1 MRASGQTAAGVLL
14 ALAAAAAAAADT
26 PGRPLE
32 LPAVVIIGTTPVP
45 GIGTPVEQVPANV
58 QVIPERDLRD
68 QPGPSVADHLG
79 DARAGFAASRPGGN
93 PFQPDVS
100 FRGFSASPLF
110 GAPQA
115 LSVYLDGVRVNEA
128 FGDVVN
134 WDLIPRIAVSA
145 INVIPG
151 SNPAFGLN
159 TLGGALAIE
168 TKNGLRFPGT
178 VLRGYGG
185 SFGRLG
191 AEVETGGARDGR
203 HYYLAGNRFSERGW
217 REFSPSRV
225 DQVFARL
232 GTGDRAGRVEL
243 SLLGADTSLEGTQA
257 LPLSM
262 LAAPRQPYTWPDR
275 TENRLAFANL
285 SATRLAG
292 ADNLISGNIFVRDL
306 SSRNVN
312 SNVNDDCASGPP
324 CTFNAI
330 NDAARID
337 ETRVGFALQATLDA
351 PIAGRESQLTA
362 GVSFETTRSAF
373 DGSAQEANF
382 SPQREAVGNSGF
394 VTETAVHTRQRY
406 ARLYLLDTLAL
417 AQDLYATL
425 SASYNATQVQ
435 IADRTGAQPALNGR
449 HHFSRLLP
457 AAGLAYAP
465 RAGESYYTNA
475 SWGMRAPT
483 AIELTCADPDAPCR
497 LPSVFLADPPLE
509 PVLSRTLE
517 AGARRP
523 LGAKV
528 TLAMAVFRTDLEND
542 IQFVSAGSGALNAGF
557 FQNVGRTRRQ
567 GVEFDLEAKLA
578 QWRLAVR
585 YAHVDATFRSPYSA
599 HSPFNSS
606 ADANGEILVQPD
618 QRIPGIPRDA
628 LKLRARYDFGGA
640 SAGASIAWY
649 SGQYA
654 RGDENNGDV
663 NGRVPGYA
671 VAGLDAQWDLARG
684 WRLFATVENL
694 FNSRYAASGTL
705 GGNFFTGPQ
714 NSFDA
719 GNVRAEQFRT
729 PGAPRGLWV
738 GIAWRPDEP
747 PGWRSRQ

>member
-1 MRASGQTAAGVLL
+1 MRACGQAAAAGVLF
-14 ALAAAAAAAADT
+14 ALAATAAGADD
-26 PGRPLE
+26 PGRRME
-32 LPAVVIIGTTPVP
+32 LPAVIVIGTTPVP
-45 GIGTPVEQVPANV
+45 GIGTPLEQVPANV
-58 QVIPERDLRD
+58 QVIRERDLRE
-68 QPGPSVADHLG
+68 QPGPGIADHLG

-168 TKNGLRFPGT
+168 TKSGARFPGT
-178 VLRGYGG
+178 VLRGVGG

-191 AEVETGGARDGR
+191 AEFESGGARDGR

-217 REFSPSRV
+217 RDFSPSRV

-232 GTGDRAGRVEL
+232 GTGDSSGRVDL
-243 SLLGADTSLEGTQA
+243 TLLGADTSLDGTQA
-257 LPLSM
+257 LPSSM

-275 TENRLAFANL
+275 TENRLVFANL
-285 SATRLAG
+285 SATRRVG
-292 ADNLISGNIFVRDL
+292 ADNLIAGNVFVRDL
-306 SSRNVN
+306 SSRNLN
-312 SNVNDDCASGPP
+312 SNVNDACAAGP
-324 CTFNAI
+324 CLFNAI

-337 ETRVGFALQATLDA
+337 ETRAGFALQATLDA
-351 PIAGRESQLTA
+351 PIASRENQLSA
-362 GVSFETTRSAF
+362 GISFEASRSAF

-382 SPQREAVGNSGF
+382 SPQREAVGISGF
-394 VTETAVHTRQRY
+394 VTETAVHMRQRY
-406 ARLYLLDTLAL
+406 SRLYLLDTLSL
-417 AQDLYATL
+417 AQDLYATA
-425 SASYNATQVQ
+425 SASYNVTQVQ
-435 IADRTGAQPALNGR
+435 IADHTGTQPALDGR
-449 HHFSRLLP
+449 HRFSRPLP

-465 RAGESYYTNA
+465 RAAESYYTNA

-483 AIELTCADPDAPCR
+483 AIELTCADANAPCR
-497 LPSVFLADPPLE
+497 LPSVFLADPPLK

-517 AGARRP
+517 AGVRRP
-523 LGAKV
+523 LGAAF
-528 TLAMAVFRTDLEND
+528 TLAAAVYRTDLEND
-542 IQFVSAGSGALNAGF
+542 IQFASAGGGALNAGF

-567 GVEFDLEAKLA
+567 GAEIDLEAKFARWWLA
-578 QWRLAVR
+578 AR
-585 YAHVDATFRSPYSA
+585 YARVDAIFRSPYSA

-606 ADANGEILVQPD
+606 ADANGNILVQPGH
-618 QRIPGIPRDA
+618 RIPGIPRDA
-628 LKLRARYDFGGA
+628 LKLRVRYALGGA
-640 SAGASIAWY
+640 SIGASVAFF

-654 RGDENNGDV
+654 RGDENNGDA

-671 VAGLDAQWDLARG
+671 LAGLDAQWDLARG
-684 WRLFATVENL
+684 WRLFATIENL
-694 FNSRYAASGTL
+694 FNSRTAAFGTL
-705 GGNFFTGPQ
+705 GGNFFTGAQ

-719 GNVRAEQFRT
+719 SNVRAEQFRT
-729 PGAPRGLWV
+729 PGAPRGIWL

-747 PGWRSRQ
+747 AGWRSRQ

>member
-1 MRASGQTAAGVLL
+1 MRASGQLAAGVLL
-14 ALAAAAAAAADT
+14 ALAAAAAGADT

-45 GIGTPVEQVPANV
+45 GIGTPLEQVPANV

-68 QPGPSVADHLG
+68 QPGPSIADHLG

-134 WDLIPRIAVSA
+134 WDLIPRMAVSA

-168 TKNGLRFPGT
+168 TKSGLRFPGT
-178 VLRGYGG
+178 ALRAYGG

-191 AEVETGGARDGR
+191 TELETGGARDGR
-203 HYYLAGNRFSERGW
+203 HYYLAGNHFSERGW

-232 GTGDRAGRVEL
+232 GTGDPSGRIEL
-243 SLLGADTSLEGTQA
+243 SLLGADTSLDGTQA

-262 LAAPRQPYTWPDR
+262 LAASRQPYTWPDR

-292 ADNLISGNIFVRDL
+292 ADTLISGNLFVRDL

-312 SNVNDDCASGPP
+312 SNVNDICAADPS
-324 CTFNAI
+324 CSFNAI

-337 ETRVGFALQATLDA
+337 ESRVGFALQATLDA
-351 PIAGRESQLTA
+351 PMAGRESQLTA
-362 GVSFETTRSAF
+362 GVSFESARAAF
-373 DGSAQEANF
+373 EGSAQKANF
-382 SPQREAVGNSGF
+382 SPQREAVGGSAF
-394 VTETAVHTRQRY
+394 VTETAVRTRQQV
-406 ARLYLLDTLAL
+406 ARVYLLDTLAL

-425 SASYNATQVQ
+425 SASYNVTQVQ
-435 IADRTGAQPALNGR
+435 IADRTGTQPALDGR

-483 AIELTCADPDAPCR
+483 AIELTCADPNAPCR
-497 LPSVFLADPPLE
+497 LPSVFLADPPLA

-517 AGARRP
+517 AGVRRP
-523 LGAKV
+523 LGATV
-528 TLAMAVFRTDLEND
+528 TLAAAVYRTDLEND

-567 GVEFDLEAKLA
+567 GVEVDLEAKLA
-578 QWRLAVR
+578 RWWIAAR
-585 YAHVDATFRSPYSA
+585 YAHVDATFRSSYSA
-599 HSPFNSS
+599 HSPYNSS
-606 ADANGEILVQPD
+606 ADVNGEILVLPGH
-618 QRIPGIPRDA
+618 RMPGIARDA

-640 SAGASIAWY
+640 SVGASLSLY

-654 RGDENNGDV
+654 RGDENNADA

-671 VAGLDAQWDLARG
+671 LAGLEAQWDLARG

-694 FNSRYAASGTL
+694 FNSSYAASGTL

-714 NSFDA
+714 DSFDA

-747 PGWRSRQ
+747 AGRRSRQ

>member
-1 MRASGQTAAGVLL
+1 MRASGQLAAGVLL
-14 ALAAAAAAAADT
+14 ALAAAAAGADT

-45 GIGTPVEQVPANV
+45 GIGTPLEQVPANV

-68 QPGPSVADHLG
+68 QPGPSIADHLG

-168 TKNGLRFPGT
+168 TKSGLRFPGT
-178 VLRGYGG
+178 ALRAYGG
-185 SFGRLG
+185 AFGRHGTEL
-191 AEVETGGARDGR
+191 ETGGARDGR

-232 GTGDRAGRVEL
+232 GTGDPSGRIEL
-243 SLLGADTSLEGTQA
+243 SLLGADTSLDGTQA

-292 ADNLISGNIFVRDL
+292 ADTLISGNLFVRDL

-312 SNVNDDCASGPP
+312 SNVNDDCSAGS

-337 ETRVGFALQATLDA
+337 ESRVGFALQATLDA
-351 PIAGRESQLTA
+351 PMAGRESQLTA
-362 GVSFETTRSAF
+362 GVSFESARAAF
-373 DGSAQEANF
+373 EGSAQEANF
-382 SPQREAVGNSGF
+382 SPQREAVGGSAF
-394 VTETAVHTRQRY
+394 VTETAVRTRQQY
-406 ARLYLLDTLAL
+406 ARVYLLDTLAL

-425 SASYNATQVQ
+425 SASYNVTQVQ
-435 IADRTGAQPALNGR
+435 IADRTGTQPALDGR

-483 AIELTCADPDAPCR
+483 AIELTCSDANAPCR
-497 LPSVFLADPPLE
+497 LPSVFLADPPLA

-517 AGARRP
+517 AGVRRP
-523 LGAKV
+523 LGASA
-528 TLAMAVFRTDLEND
+528 TLAAALYRTDLEND

-567 GVEFDLEAKLA
+567 GVEIDLEAKLA
-578 QWRLAVR
+578 RWWIAAR
-585 YAHVDATFRSPYSA
+585 YAHVDATFRSSYSA
-599 HSPFNSS
+599 HSPYNSS
-606 ADANGEILVQPD
+606 ADANGEILVLPGH
-618 QRIPGIPRDA
+618 RMPGIARDA

-640 SAGASIAWY
+640 SLGASLSLY

-654 RGDENNGDV
+654 RGDENNADA

-671 VAGLDAQWDLARG
+671 LAGLEAQWDLARG

-694 FNSRYAASGTL
+694 FNSSYAASGTL

-714 NSFDA
+714 DSFDA

-747 PGWRSRQ
+747 AGRRSRQ

>member
-1 MRASGQTAAGVLL
+1 MRAGAQTIAGVLL
-14 ALAAAAAAAADT
+14 VLAAAAAGAQS
-26 PGRPLE
+26 PGQPME
-32 LPAVVIIGTTPVP
+32 LPAVIVIGTTPLP
-45 GIGTPVEQVPANV
+45 GIGTPIEQVPANV

-100 FRGFSASPLF
+100 FRGFSASALF
-110 GAPQA
+110 GAPQS
-115 LSVYLDGVRVNEA
+115 LSVFLDGVRVNEA

-178 VLRGYGG
+178 ALRGYGG

-217 REFSPSRV
+217 REFSASRV

-232 GTGDRAGRVEL
+232 GTGAPSGRVEL
-243 SLLGADTSLEGTQA
+243 SVLGADTSLEGTQA
-257 LPLSM
+257 LPGSM

-285 SATRLAG
+285 SATRFAA
-292 ADNLISGNIFVRDL
+292 ADTLISGNVFVRDL

-312 SNVNDDCASGPP
+312 SNVNDACAAGP
-324 CTFNAI
+324 CSFNAI

-337 ETRVGFALQATLDA
+337 ELRVGFALQVTLDA
-351 PIAGRESQLTA
+351 PTAGRESQLTA
-362 GVSFETTRSAF
+362 GVSFESARSGF
-373 DGSAQEANF
+373 EGSAQEANF
-382 SPQREAVGNSGF
+382 SPQREAVGSSAF
-394 VTETAVHTRQRY
+394 VSETAVRTRQQV

-425 SASYNATQVQ
+425 SASYNVTQVQ
-435 IADRTGAQPALNGR
+435 IADRTGTQPALDGR
-449 HHFSRLLP
+449 HRFSRLLP

-465 RAGESYYTNA
+465 RSGESYYANA

-483 AIELTCADPDAPCR
+483 AIELTCADANAPCR

-517 AGARRP
+517 AGVRRP
-523 LGAKV
+523 LGANV
-528 TLAMAVFRTDLEND
+528 TLATAVYRTDLEND
-542 IQFVSAGSGALNAGF
+542 IQFASAGGSALNAGF

-567 GVEFDLEAKLA
+567 GVEIDLEAKLA
-578 QWRLAVR
+578 RWRLAAR
-585 YAHVDATFRSPYSA
+585 YAHVDATYRSAYSA
-599 HSPFNSS
+599 HSPHNSS
-606 ADANGEILVQPD
+606 ADANGDIVVQPGH
-618 QRIPGIPRDA
+618 RMPGIPRDA

-640 SAGASIAWY
+640 TVGASL
-649 SGQYA
+649 SLFSSQYA
-654 RGDENNGDV
+654 RGDENNGDA
-663 NGRVPGYA
+663 NGRVAGYA
-671 VAGLDAQWDLARG
+671 VAGLDAHWDLAHG
-684 WRLFATVENL
+684 WRLIATVENL
-694 FNSRYAASGTL
+694 FNSRTAAFGTL

-719 GNVRAEQFRT
+719 SNVRAEQFRT
-729 PGAPRGLWV
+729 PGAPRGIWV
-738 GIAWRPDEP
+738 GIAWRSAASA
-747 PGWRSRQ
+747 GGHGRQ

>member
-1 MRASGQTAAGVLL
+1 MRAGGQTAVAGVLL
-14 ALAAAAAAAADT
+14 VLAATAAGADE
-26 PGRPLE
+26 PGRPMG
-32 LPAVVIIGTTPVP
+32 LPAVIVIGTTPVP
-45 GIGTPVEQVPANV
+45 GIGTPLEQVPANV
-58 QVIPERDLRD
+58 QVIHERDLRE
-68 QPGPSVADHLG
+68 QPGPSIADHLG

-93 PFQPDVS
+93 PYQPDIS

-110 GAPQA
+110 GAPQG

-168 TKNGLRFPGT
+168 TKSGAHFPGT
-178 VLRGYGG
+178 ALRGYGG
-185 SFGRLG
+185 SFGRFG
-191 AEVETGGARDGR
+191 AEFEAGGARDGR

-217 REFSPSRV
+217 RDFSPSRV

-232 GTGDRAGRVEL
+232 GAGDPSGRVEL
-243 SLLGADTSLEGTQA
+243 TLLGADTSLDGTQA

-285 SATRLAG
+285 SAKRIAG
-292 ADNLISGNIFVRDL
+292 ADNVIAGNIFVRDL
-306 SSRNVN
+306 SSRNLN
-312 SNVNDDCASGPP
+312 SNVNDDCAAGP
-324 CTFNAI
+324 CSFNAI

-351 PIAGRESQLTA
+351 PVANRENQFSA
-362 GVSFETTRSAF
+362 GVSFEASRSAF
-373 DGSAQEANF
+373 DGSAQAANF
-382 SPQREAVGNSGF
+382 SPNREAVGISGF

-406 ARLYLLDTLAL
+406 TRLYLLDTLTL
-417 AQDLYATL
+417 AQDLYATM
-425 SASYNATQVQ
+425 SASHNVAHVQ
-435 IADRTGAQPALNGR
+435 IADRTGTQPALDGR
-449 HHFSRLLP
+449 HRFSRLLP

-465 RAGESYYTNA
+465 RTAESYYTNA

-483 AIELTCADPDAPCR
+483 AIELTCADPNAPCR
-497 LPSVFLADPPLE
+497 LPSVFLADPPLK

-517 AGARRP
+517 AGVRRP
-523 LGAKV
+523 LGATF
-528 TLAMAVFRTDLEND
+528 TLATAVYRTDLEND
-542 IQFVSAGSGALNAGF
+542 IQFASAGGGALNAGF

-567 GVEFDLEAKLA
+567 GVEIDLEAKLA
-578 QWRLAVR
+578 RWWLAAR
-585 YAHVDATFRSPYSA
+585 YARVEATFRSPFAA
-599 HSPFNSS
+599 HSPYNSS
-606 ADANGEILVQPD
+606 ADANGDILVQPGH
-618 QRIPGIPRDA
+618 RIPGTPRDA
-628 LKLRARYDFGGA
+628 LKLRAKYAIGGA
-640 SAGASIAWY
+640 SIGASVALV
-649 SGQYA
+649 SGQHA
-654 RGDENNGDV
+654 RGDENNGDA

-671 VAGLDAQWDLARG
+671 LAGLDAQWDLARG

-694 FNSRYAASGTL
+694 FNSRTAAFGTL
-705 GGNFFTGPQ
+705 GGNFFTGAQ

-729 PGAPRGLWV
+729 PGAPRGIWV
-738 GIAWRPDEP
+738 GIAWRPHEP
-747 PGWRSRQ
+747 AGWRSRQ

>member
-1 MRASGQTAAGVLL
+1 MRACGQAAAAGVLF
-14 ALAAAAAAAADT
+14 ALAATAAGADD
-26 PGRPLE
+26 PGRRME
-32 LPAVVIIGTTPVP
+32 LPAVIVIGTTPVP
-45 GIGTPVEQVPANV
+45 GIGTPLEQVPANV
-58 QVIPERDLRD
+58 QVIRERDLRE
-68 QPGPSVADHLG
+68 QPGPGIADHLG

-168 TKNGLRFPGT
+168 TKSGAHFPGT

-191 AEVETGGARDGR
+191 AEFEAGGARDGR

-217 REFSPSRV
+217 RDFSPSRV

-232 GTGDRAGRVEL
+232 GAGDPSGHVEL
-243 SLLGADTSLEGTQA
+243 TLLGADTSLDGTQA

-285 SATRLAG
+285 SAKRIVG
-292 ADNLISGNIFVRDL
+292 ADNVIAGNLFVRDL
-306 SSRNVN
+306 SSRNLN
-312 SNVNDDCASGPP
+312 SNVNDDCAAGP
-324 CTFNAI
+324 CSFNAI

-337 ETRVGFALQATLDA
+337 ETRAGFALQATVDA
-351 PIAGRESQLTA
+351 PVANRENQFSAGI
-362 GVSFETTRSAF
+362 SFEASRSAF

-382 SPQREAVGNSGF
+382 SPNREAVGISGF

-406 ARLYLLDTLAL
+406 TRLYLLDTLTL
-417 AQDLYATL
+417 APDLYATL
-425 SASYNATQVQ
+425 SASHNVAHVQ
-435 IADRTGAQPALNGR
+435 IADRTGTQPALDGR
-449 HHFSRLLP
+449 HRFSRLLP
-457 AAGLAYAP
+457 AAGVAYAP
-465 RAGESYYTNA
+465 RTGESYYTNA

-483 AIELTCADPDAPCR
+483 AIELTCADPNAPCR
-497 LPSVFLADPPLE
+497 LPSVFLADPPLK

-517 AGARRP
+517 AGVRRP

-528 TLAMAVFRTDLEND
+528 TLATAVYRTDLEND
-542 IQFVSAGSGALNAGF
+542 IQFASAGGGALNAGF

-567 GVEFDLEAKLA
+567 GVEIDLEAKLA
-578 QWRLAVR
+578 RWWLAAR
-585 YAHVDATFRSPYSA
+585 YTHVAATFRSPFSA

-606 ADANGEILVQPD
+606 ADANGDILVQPGD
-618 QRIPGIPRDA
+618 RIPGIPRDA
-628 LKLRARYDFGGA
+628 LKLRAKYAIGAASIGA
-640 SAGASIAWY
+640 SVALF
-649 SGQYA
+649 SGQHA
-654 RGDENNGDV
+654 RGDENNGDA
-663 NGRVPGYA
+663 NGRVPGSA
-671 VAGLDAQWDLARG
+671 LAGLDAQWDLARG

-694 FNSRYAASGTL
+694 FDSRTAASGTL

-729 PGAPRGLWV
+729 PGAPRGIWL

-747 PGWRSRQ
+747 AGWRSR

>member
-1 MRASGQTAAGVLL
+1 MRAGGQAAAAGILL
-14 ALAAAAAAAADT
+14 ALAATSAGAQD
-26 PGRPLE
+26 PGRPTE
-32 LPAVVIIGTTPVP
+32 LPAVIVIGTTPVP
-45 GIGTPVEQVPANV
+45 GIGTPLEQVPANV
-58 QVIPERDLRD
+58 QVIRERDLRE
-68 QPGPSVADHLG
+68 QPGPSIADHLG

-100 FRGFSASPLF
+100 FRGFLASPLF
-110 GAPQA
+110 GAPQG

-168 TKNGLRFPGT
+168 TKSGAHFPGT

-191 AEVETGGARDGR
+191 AEFEAGGARDGR

-217 REFSPSRV
+217 RDFSPSRV

-232 GTGDRAGRVEL
+232 GAGDPSGHVEL
-243 SLLGADTSLEGTQA
+243 TLLGADTSLDGTQA

-285 SATRLAG
+285 SAKRIVG
-292 ADNLISGNIFVRDL
+292 ADNVIAGNIFVRDL
-306 SSRNVN
+306 SSRNLN
-312 SNVNDDCASGPP
+312 SNVNDDCAAGP
-324 CTFNAI
+324 CSFNAI

-337 ETRVGFALQATLDA
+337 ETRAGFALQATVDA
-351 PIAGRESQLTA
+351 PVANRENQFSAGI
-362 GVSFETTRSAF
+362 SFEASRSAF

-382 SPQREAVGNSGF
+382 SPNREAVGISGF

-406 ARLYLLDTLAL
+406 TRLYLLDTLTL
-417 AQDLYATL
+417 APDLYATL
-425 SASYNATQVQ
+425 SASHNVAHVQ
-435 IADRTGAQPALNGR
+435 IADRTGTQPALDGR
-449 HHFSRLLP
+449 HRFSRLLP
-457 AAGLAYAP
+457 AAGVAYAP
-465 RAGESYYTNA
+465 RTAESYYTNA
-475 SWGMRAPT
+475 SWGMRTPT
-483 AIELTCADPDAPCR
+483 AIELTCADPNAPCR
-497 LPSVFLADPPLE
+497 LPSVFLADPPLK

-517 AGARRP
+517 AGVRRP

-528 TLAMAVFRTDLEND
+528 TLATAVYRTDLEND
-542 IQFVSAGSGALNAGF
+542 IQFASAGGGALNAGF

-567 GVEFDLEAKLA
+567 GVEIDLEAKLA
-578 QWRLAVR
+578 RWWLAAR
-585 YAHVDATFRSPYSA
+585 YTHVAATFRSPFSA

-606 ADANGEILVQPD
+606 ADANGDILVQPGD
-618 QRIPGIPRDA
+618 RIPGIPRDA
-628 LKLRARYDFGGA
+628 LKLRAKYAIGAASIGA
-640 SAGASIAWY
+640 SVALF
-649 SGQYA
+649 SGQHA
-654 RGDENNGDV
+654 RGDENNGDA
-663 NGRVPGYA
+663 NGRVPGSA
-671 VAGLDAQWDLARG
+671 LAGLDAQWDLARG

-694 FNSRYAASGTL
+694 FDSRTAASGTL

-729 PGAPRGLWV
+729 PGAPRGIWL

-747 PGWRSRQ
+747 AGWRSR

>member
-1 MRASGQTAAGVLL
+1 MRAGGQAAAAGILL
-14 ALAAAAAAAADT
+14 ALAATAAGAQD
-26 PGRPLE
+26 PGRPTE
-32 LPAVVIIGTTPVP
+32 LPAVIVIGTTPVP
-45 GIGTPVEQVPANV
+45 GIGTPLEQVPANV
-58 QVIPERDLRD
+58 QVIRERDLRE
-68 QPGPSVADHLG
+68 QPGPSIADHLG

-100 FRGFSASPLF
+100 FRGFLASPLF
-110 GAPQA
+110 GAPQG

-168 TKNGLRFPGT
+168 TKSGAHFPGT

-191 AEVETGGARDGR
+191 AEFEAGGARDGR

-217 REFSPSRV
+217 RDFSPSRV

-232 GTGDRAGRVEL
+232 GAGDPSGHVEL
-243 SLLGADTSLEGTQA
+243 TLLGADTSLDGTQA

-285 SATRLAG
+285 SAKRIVG
-292 ADNLISGNIFVRDL
+292 ADNVIAGNIFVRDL
-306 SSRNVN
+306 SSRNLN
-312 SNVNDDCASGPP
+312 SNVNDECAAGP
-324 CTFNAI
+324 CSFNAI

-337 ETRVGFALQATLDA
+337 ETRAGFALQATVDA
-351 PIAGRESQLTA
+351 PVANRENQFSAGI
-362 GVSFETTRSAF
+362 SFEASRSAF

-382 SPQREAVGNSGF
+382 SPNREAVGISGF

-406 ARLYLLDTLAL
+406 TRLYLLDTLTL
-417 AQDLYATL
+417 APDLYATL
-425 SASYNATQVQ
+425 SASHNVAHVQ
-435 IADRTGAQPALNGR
+435 IADRTGTQPALDGR
-449 HHFSRLLP
+449 HRFSRLLP
-457 AAGLAYAP
+457 AAGVAYAP
-465 RAGESYYTNA
+465 RTGESYYTNA

-483 AIELTCADPDAPCR
+483 AIELTCADPNAPCR
-497 LPSVFLADPPLE
+497 LPSVFLADPPLK

-517 AGARRP
+517 AGVRRP

-528 TLAMAVFRTDLEND
+528 TLATAVYRTDLEND
-542 IQFVSAGSGALNAGF
+542 IQFASAGGGALNAGF

-567 GVEFDLEAKLA
+567 GVEIDLEAKLA
-578 QWRLAVR
+578 RWWLAAR
-585 YAHVDATFRSPYSA
+585 YTHVAATFRSPFSA

-606 ADANGEILVQPD
+606 ADANGDILVQPGD
-618 QRIPGIPRDA
+618 RIPGIPRDA
-628 LKLRARYDFGGA
+628 LKLRAKYAIGAASIGA
-640 SAGASIAWY
+640 SVALF
-649 SGQYA
+649 SGQHA
-654 RGDENNGDV
+654 RGDENNGDA
-663 NGRVPGYA
+663 NGRVPGSA
-671 VAGLDAQWDLARG
+671 LAGLDAQWDLARG

-694 FNSRYAASGTL
+694 FDSRTAASGTL

-729 PGAPRGLWV
+729 PGAPRGIWL

-747 PGWRSRQ
+747 AGWRSR